1 MCRKSTPFF
10 RFKRRQCM
18 NAVNPT
24 LQSAHDLWRQL
35 AILLAAPLIWLASS
49 LWLFLDF
56 ARNQSEFS
64 DLSLNLLVPQTFA
77 FAIWFPIFLGII
89 AYGCLQALRVNRSRD
104 VFRQSGW
111 WIAAGLWG
119 IIAWG
124 LTTAFAPDSSVEMLA
139 SMIFLPTMVALVIG
153 MTKIHQTRHNLDALE
168 RALIL
173 WPISLI
179 AGWCSLAFFVGLN
192 GVVWSY
198 VEPLGWDSVWTALGI
213 LGLSLGWIITIVKK
227 WGPNPAY
234 IFPVI
239 WGLSFLTLRHLSD
252 GGTNLIASLS
262 IGGILVLTLM
272 SAPQQSKFLSTT
284 TQISRP

>member
-10 RFKRRQCM
+10 RLKRRQCM

-139 SMIFLPTMVALVIG
+139 SLIFLPTMVALVIG

-213 LGLSLGWIITIVKK
+213 LILALIWTGNILIRGAINPVFGL
-227 WGPNPAY
+227 
-234 IFPVI
+234 PVI
-239 WGLSFLTLRHLSD
+239 WGLAFLVLRHMST
-252 GGTNLIASLS
+252 GGTREIAYIALIGITVIASFS
-262 IGGILVLTLM
+262 IRGLLKNT
-272 SAPQQSKFLSTT
+272 SKLGYLK
-284 TQISRP
+284 IS

>member
-1 MCRKSTPFF
+1 
-10 RFKRRQCM
+10 M